1 MCIDRKVSILKT
13 IKIYISSFSYWLL
26 ILFIISGSLNTT
38 HAAVKNVTGQLKLLA
53 TVDSRP
59 AFLPVTWTISNNKA
73 GTKKFAKTL
82 TQHAVTIELEPD
94 TYQITLSTRN
104 NKSRTRNVTIV
115 ERKQYNLVIDLD

>member
-13 IKIYISSFSYWLL
+13 IKIYVSGFSYWLL
-26 ILFIISGSLNTT
+26 ILFIVSGSSNTT

-59 AFLPVTWTISNNKA
+59 AFSPVIWTISNNKV

-94 TYQITLSTRN
+94 TYQITLSTGN
-104 NKSRTRNVTIV
+104 NKSQTRNVTIV